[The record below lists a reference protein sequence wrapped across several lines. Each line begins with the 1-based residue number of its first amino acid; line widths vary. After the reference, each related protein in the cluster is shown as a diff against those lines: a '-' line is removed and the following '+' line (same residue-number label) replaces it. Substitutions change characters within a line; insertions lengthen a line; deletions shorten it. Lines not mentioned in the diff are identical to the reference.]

1 MPNTRR
7 TRRRECK
14 RAAVNDDM
22 NAKADVKAIK
32 TAAETAL
39 ADAFARARPHLP
51 GGTAVA
57 AQRTAAFDAFA
68 SEGLPHR
75 RVEEWKYTDLRALM
89 REAKPLAAPPDA
101 AAKARGRSAGA
112 LLGDVECRRLVFVD
126 GAFVPEFSD
135 TAALEEGLSIDSLA
149 DALADDNPAVFAHL
163 GKLAPAG
170 DMAVALNT
178 ALMGDGAVIR
188 IAAGATLNRPLHL
201 VFVAAGKPAAS
212 FVRSLVVVEK
222 GARAMLIESHEG
234 PAGSDYQVNA
244 ALELFVG
251 DEAHVD
257 HVKIIGEGAAA
268 LHVSTLAAAIG
279 GSARFNSF
287 TFTVGGALVRNQ
299 LFLKFDGEDTVAAI
313 RGATL
318 LKGRQHADT
327 TLVVNHGARG
337 CQSREL
343 FKSVLDDEAHGVFQ
357 GRIIV
362 RPGAQRTDAK
372 MMTRALL
379 LSDRAE
385 ADNKP
390 ELEIFADDVQCGHG
404 ATAGAIDHELKFYLM
419 ARGIPA
425 AEAEALLIQ
434 AFLGEAVEGIEH
446 AGLRE
451 ALMEQ
456 VAAWLKARG

>member
-1 MPNTRR
+1 
-7 TRRRECK
+7 
-14 RAAVNDDM
+14 M
-22 NAKADVKAIK
+22 NAGVTTIK
-32 TAAETAL
+32 TAAETEL
-39 ADAFARARPHLP
+39 AQVFAQARESLP
-51 GGTAVA
+51 GDDAVA
-57 AQRTAAFDAFA
+57 AQREAAFGLFA
-68 SEGLPHR
+68 KEGLPHR
-75 RVEEWKYTDLRALM
+75 RVEDWKYTDLRALM
-89 REAKPLAAPPDA
+89 REAKPLALPPDA
-101 AAKARGRSAGA
+101 AAKALAKSAGA
-112 LLGDVECRRLVFVD
+112 LVGDVETRRLVFVD
-126 GAFVPEFSD
+126 GAFVAELSD
-135 TAALEEGLSIDSLA
+135 LASLEKGLTVGSLA
-149 DALADDNPAVFAHL
+149 DALTGNDPMLTQHL

-170 DMAVALNT
+170 DVAVALNT

-188 IAAGATLNRPLHL
+188 IAAGATIERPLHL
-201 VFVAAGKPAAS
+201 LFVASGKPTAS
-212 FVRSLVVVEK
+212 FVRSLVVVER
-222 GARAMLIESHEG
+222 GARAMVIESHEG

-257 HVKIIGEGAAA
+257 HVKIIGEGADA

-279 GSARFNSF
+279 AHARFNAFS
-287 TFTVGGALVRNQ
+287 FTVGGAVVRNQ
-299 LFLKFDGEDTVAAI
+299 LFLKFDGEGIVAGI

-318 LKGRQHADT
+318 LKDRQHADT
-327 TLVVNHGARG
+327 TLVINHVAPD
-337 CQSREL
+337 CQSREV
-343 FKSVLDDEAHGVFQ
+343 FKTVLDDEAHGVFQ

-362 RPGAQRTDAK
+362 RRQAQRTDAK

-404 ATAGAIDHELKFYLM
+404 ATAGAIDEDLKFYLL

-434 AFLGEAVEGIEH
+434 AFLGEAIEGIEH

-451 ALMEQ
+451 ALLES
-456 VAAWLKARG
+456 VASWLKARQ